1 MSSKKANS
9 GFNPSKTDLE
19 NLTVSGSG
27 IITINGWET
36 GYLGNAEYIPLLPSD
51 LIINT
56 ADNTGL
62 NNQQVAPE
70 IGHYA
75 RSGSSKAFG
84 FLPPN
89 GYVGQKIIPRGF
101 RVTAAAMSGSGTSSG
116 WRIGTGSIDN
126 NTAGLIAGTVPSP
139 LAINTTHV
147 FSTPIEGDGLMYIS
161 FNFEP
166 TSASDA
172 FFGGQLFMEKI

>member
-1 MSSKKANS
+1 MSSKKARS
-9 GFNPSKTDLE
+9 GYHPSATDLE
-19 NLTVSGSG
+19 NLNVSGSG

-56 ADNTGL
+56 ADLTGDL
-62 NNQQVAPE
+62 QTVITE
-70 IGHYA
+70 IGHYS
-75 RSGSSKAFG
+75 RDGSAKTFG
-84 FLPPN
+84 FLPAT

-101 RVTAAAMSGSGTSSG
+101 RVTSATMAGTGGG
-116 WRIGTGSIDN
+116 WRIATGSINN
-126 NTAGLIAGTVPSP
+126 NTAGLVAGTGASP
-139 LAINTTHV
+139 IAMNTTHV

-161 FNFEP
+161 FNFDP
-166 TSASDA
+166 TLSSDS

>member
-1 MSSKKANS
+1 MSSKKARS
-9 GFNPSKTDLE
+9 AYNPSKTDLDHL
-19 NLTVSGSG
+19 NVSGSG
-27 IITINGWET
+27 VITINGWET

-56 ADNTGL
+56 ADFTSLG
-62 NNQQVAPE
+62 QQEVTE
-70 IGHYA
+70 IGHYSRNGA
-75 RSGSSKAFG
+75 AKQFG
-84 FLPPN
+84 FLPAT

-101 RVTAAAMSGSGTSSG
+101 RVTAAVMSGTAGSG
-116 WRIGTGSIDN
+116 WRIATGSINN

-147 FSTPIEGDGLMYIS
+147 FSTPIEGDGLTYIS
-161 FNFEP
+161 FNFDP
-166 TSASDA
+166 TLGAHL